1 MTVRVYRSTDTS
13 APVLSGTAGAL
24 ISVLDA
30 VLVNGYGAQVAAG
43 WTKPFSGTNL
53 ASYRQGT
60 GSNNF
65 YLKVRDDA
73 PVTAQEA
80 QIRGFEVMTQVTS
93 NDTGADGTSL
103 FPTIAQS
110 SALLVRKSSVSD
122 SSSRTWMIVADQ
134 RTFYLFILSGDVAAH
149 YFSTMFGEI
158 YSFKT
163 SDSYRTAIVSRAAT
177 GGLGTSENFGSMTF
191 SGALGGV
198 AQVQTGHYLARD
210 ASGSAGAVAANEL
223 GNGGCN
229 SSGTTTISFSNTNNL
244 NMKNVTDH
252 KVYLFPIRIGHIQ
265 GGNTVRG
272 RYRGFWQAAHNQ
284 STLSD
289 GDTFTGSGSLAGKT
303 FMVVRGIGFSG
314 IVGAACIETSDT
326 WDSN

>member
-13 APVLSGTAGAL
+13 APTLSGTAGAL

-73 PVTAQEA
+73 PLTAQEA

-93 NDTGADGTSL
+93 TDTGADGTSL

-122 SSSRTWMIVADQ
+122 ASPRTWMILADA
-134 RTFYLFILSGDVAAH
+134 RTFYLFILTGDTAAV
-149 YFSTMFGEI
+149 YYSTMFGEI

-163 SDSYRTAIVSRAAT
+163 SDSYRTAIVSRVAT
-177 GGLGTSENFGSMTF
+177 GGSAGSENFCSMTF
-191 SGALGGV
+191 GSGQGGV
-198 AQVQTGHYLARD
+198 LQIQTGHYLARD
-210 ASGSAGAVAANEL
+210 ASGSAGAIASNEL

-229 SSGTTTISFSNTNNL
+229 SSGTSTLSFSSTNNL
-244 NMKNVTDH
+244 SMKNVTDH

-284 STLSD
+284 GTLSD

-303 FMVVRGIGFSG
+303 FMVVKNVGIS
-314 IVGAACIETSDT
+314 GAAGAVCLETSDT